1 MQNSANA
8 ACIALEYEMS
18 SKIKFMKAARFVLL
32 ASTVAVLS
40 ACGGDGGAPLSV
52 TLLHIND
59 HHSHLDAETT
69 VLKLPDASGATQ
81 SVTLPLGGFARV
93 AAAISEEAAN
103 STNVIKLHAG
113 DALTGDLYFTQ
124 SDGKADAVAMN
135 TVCFDAMAVGNHEF
149 DSGDAGLAKFIG
161 FLQEDPV
168 KCKTPVL
175 AANITTASD
184 SPIAGKFSPYT
195 VLERGGQKI
204 GVLGITIANKTKNA
218 SRPDAATVFADELT
232 SAQKT
237 IDTLRGQGINKII
250 LMSHTGYEMDVK
262 TLAPK
267 LDGVDVI
274 VGGDSHS
281 LLGPDTL
288 KNFGL
293 TPEGPYATQ
302 LQDKSGQKVCVVQA
316 WQYSY
321 AVGKL
326 NVEFDK
332 YGNVSAC
339 NGQPM
344 ILVGDSY
351 KDSKTGSSTA
361 SITADATAY
370 TAALKQSGAF
380 RITTPWAATTTALS
394 TYSAAKIALGTIK
407 VGTASDNLC
416 LRRVPG
422 VGTKSDTTRSS
433 LGDVCNKDATVIAHG
448 GNIQQLVAQAFLEHG
463 QRFGGADLSLQNGGG
478 VRIDI
483 PAGDVTVGKVYTLLP
498 FKNVLVR
505 VTMTGQQVR
514 DTLEEGVDSMLG
526 NNGGT
531 GSGAYPYTGGLRFDV
546 DITKAKG
553 ARVSNLEIYK
563 NNAWAAFDV
572 AGSYKVITN
581 DFTAGGGDNYLTLK
595 GIDKSL
601 KENTFLDYADSFLAY
616 VKAKLTLSKPDA
628 TTYSTKSYTE

>member
-1 MQNSANA
+1 MPAVLV
-8 ACIALEYEMS
+8 LESQMS
-18 SKIKFMKAARFVLL
+18 EKIKFMQTARAVLL
-32 ASTVAVLS
+32 ISTMAMLS
-40 ACGGDGGAPLSV
+40 ACGGDNGAPLSV

-93 AAAISEEAAN
+93 AAAISEEAAT
-103 STNVIKLHAG
+103 STHVIKLHAG

-135 TVCFDAMAVGNHEF
+135 TVCFDAMALGNHEF

-161 FLQEDPV
+161 FLHEDPI
-168 KCKTPVL
+168 KCKTPVV
-175 AANITTASD
+175 ATNITTASL

-195 VLERGGQKI
+195 VMERGGQKI
-204 GVLGITIANKTKNA
+204 GVVGVTIASKTKNA
-218 SRPDAATVFADELT
+218 SRPDAGTDFASEVSST
-232 SAQKT
+232 QKT
-237 IDTLRGQGINKII
+237 IDALRDQGINKII
-250 LMSHTGYEMDVK
+250 LMSHVGYEMDVK
-262 TLAPK
+262 TLAPQ

-274 VGGDSHS
+274 VGGDSHT

-293 TPEGPYATQ
+293 TPEGSYATQ
-302 LQDKSGQKVCVVQA
+302 LKNKGGQPVCVVQA

-326 NVEFDK
+326 QVDFDK
-332 YGNVSAC
+332 NGHVSAC

-351 KDSKTGSSTA
+351 KDSKTGSSA
-361 SITADATAY
+361 VSSAADAAAY
-370 TAALKQSGAF
+370 TAALNKSGAF
-380 RITTPWAATTTALS
+380 RITTPLAATTTALKPY
-394 TYSAAKIALGTIK
+394 TDAKLSLGSVK
-407 VGTASDNLC
+407 VGSATDNLC

-422 VGTKSDTTRSS
+422 IGAKSDTTRSK
-433 LGDVCNKDATVIAHG
+433 LGDVCNKDTTVMAHG
-448 GNIQQLVAQAFLEHG
+448 GNIQQLVAQAFLEQG

-483 PAGDVTVGKVYTLLP
+483 ATGDITVGKVYELLP

-505 VTMTGQQVR
+505 IQMTGQQVK
-514 DTLEEGVDSMLG
+514 DSLEEGVDSMLG

-531 GSGAYPYTGGLRFDV
+531 GSGAYPYTAGLRFDV
-546 DITKAKG
+546 NITQAKG
-553 ARVSNLEIYK
+553 SRISNLEIYK
-563 NNAWAAFDV
+563 NNAWTSFDLT
-572 AGSYKVITN
+572 GSYKVVTN

-601 KENTFLDYADSFLAY
+601 KENTFLDYADSFLAH
-616 VKAKLTLSKPDA
+616 VKAKVNLNKPEVS
-628 TTYSTKSYTE
+628 TYSTKNYVE

>member
-1 MQNSANA
+1 MVNPL
-8 ACIALEYEMS
+8 LENQVFRRING
-18 SKIKFMKAARFVLL
+18 IKSTRNVLL
-32 ASTVAVLS
+32 TGLLAALS
-40 ACGGDGGAPLSV
+40 ACGGDGGDPLSV
-52 TLLHIND
+52 TLLHMND

-69 VLKLPDASGATQ
+69 TLKLPDASGATQ

-93 AAAISEEAAN
+93 TAAIHEEAA
-103 STNVIKLHAG
+103 SSKNVIKLHAG

-124 SDGKADAVAMN
+124 SDGEADAVAMN
-135 TVCFDAMAVGNHEF
+135 TVCFDAMAIGNHEF
-149 DSGDAGLAKFIG
+149 DSGDTGLAKFIN
-161 FLQEDPV
+161 FLHKDPT
-168 KCKTPVL
+168 KCKTPVI
-175 AANITTASD
+175 AANITTASS
-184 SPIAGKFSPYT
+184 SPIAGKFSPFT
-195 VLERGGQKI
+195 LVERGGQKI
-204 GVLGITIANKTKNA
+204 GIVGITIANKTKNA
-218 SRPDAATVFADELT
+218 SRPDATTVIADEVI

-237 IDTLRGQGINKII
+237 IDALRIQGINKII
-250 LMSHTGYEMDVK
+250 LLSHAGYEMDVK

-288 KNFGL
+288 KAVGL

-302 LQDKSGQKVCVVQA
+302 LQDKSGQKVCIVQA

-321 AVGKL
+321 AIGKL
-326 NVEFDK
+326 NVDFDK

-344 ILVGDSY
+344 ILVSDSY
-351 KDSKTGSSTA
+351 KDSKTGTSAASSTA
-361 SITADATAY
+361 DAAAY
-370 TAALKQSGAF
+370 TAALKQVGAF
-380 RITTPWAATTTALS
+380 RITTPLAATTTALKNFS
-394 TYSAAKIALGTIK
+394 DAKVALGSVK
-407 VGTASDNLC
+407 VGSANDNLC

-422 VGTKSDTTRSS
+422 IGAKSDTTRSK
-433 LGDVCNKDATVIAHG
+433 LGDICNKDATVVSQG
-448 GNIQQLVAQAFLEHG
+448 GNIQQLVAQAFLDQG

-483 PAGDVTVGKVYTLLP
+483 AKGDITVGKVYELLP

-505 VTMTGQQVR
+505 ISMTGQQVK
-514 DTLEEGVDSMLG
+514 DSLEDGVDSMLG

-531 GSGAYPYTGGLRFDV
+531 GSGAYPYTAGLRFDV

-553 ARVSNLEIYK
+553 SRISNLEIYK
-563 NNAWAAFDV
+563 NSAWANFDL
-572 AGSYKVITN
+572 AGTYKVVTN

-616 VKAKLTLSKPDA
+616 VKAKITLDKPA
-628 TTYSTKSYTE
+628 VSTYSTKTYKE

>member
-1 MQNSANA
+1 
-8 ACIALEYEMS
+8 MS
-18 SKIKFMKAARFVLL
+18 PHMNLFKTARAVLL
-32 ASTVAVLS
+32 TSTVAVLS
-40 ACGGDGGAPLSV
+40 ACGGGDGGSPLSV

-93 AAAISEEAAN
+93 AAAISEEAAT

-135 TVCFDAMAVGNHEF
+135 TVCFDAMAIGNHEF

-161 FLQEDPV
+161 FLQEDPT
-168 KCKTPVL
+168 KCKTPVV
-175 AANITTASD
+175 AANITTASN
-184 SPIAGKFSPYT
+184 SSIAGKFSPYT
-195 VLERGGQKI
+195 VMERGGQKI
-204 GVLGITIANKTKNA
+204 GVVGVTVANKTKNA
-218 SRPDAATVFADELT
+218 SRPDAATLFADELT
-232 SAQKT
+232 SAQMT
-237 IDTLRGQGINKII
+237 IDTLRSQGVNKII

-302 LQDKSGQKVCVVQA
+302 LQDKNGQKVCVVQA

-326 NVEFDK
+326 NVDFDK
-332 YGNVSAC
+332 YGNVVAC

-344 ILVGDSY
+344 ILVGDSF
-351 KDSKTGSSTA
+351 KDSKTGASAASSTA
-361 SITADATAY
+361 DAAAY
-370 TAALKQSGAF
+370 TSALKTSGTF
-380 RITTPWAATTTALS
+380 RITTPLAATTTALKS
-394 TYSAAKIALGTIK
+394 YSDAKIALGTVK
-407 VGTASDNLC
+407 VGTATDNLC

-422 VGTKSDTTRSS
+422 TGAKSDVTRSK
-433 LGDVCNKDATVIAHG
+433 LGDICNLDATVVAHG
-448 GNIQQLVAQAFLEHG
+448 GNIQQLVAQAFLAQA

-478 VRIDI
+478 VRVDI
-483 PAGDVTVGKVYTLLP
+483 ATGDITVGKVYELLP

-505 VTMTGQQVR
+505 IQMTGQQVK
-514 DTLEEGVDSMLG
+514 DSLEDGVDSMLG

-531 GSGAYPYTGGLRFDV
+531 GSGAYPYTAGLRFDV
-546 DITKAKG
+546 DITQAKG
-553 ARVSNLEIYK
+553 SRISNVELYK
-563 NNAWAAFDV
+563 NNAWVSFDL
-572 AGSYKVITN
+572 AGSYKVVTN

-595 GIDKSL
+595 GIDKGL
-601 KENTFLDYADSFLAY
+601 KENTFLDYADSFLEY
-616 VKAKLTLSKPDA
+616 VKAKLNLGKPEVS
-628 TTYSTKSYTE
+628 TYSTKTYIQ